1 MHAGDGYAKKPPRV
15 PEPMADRSHPLRE
28 VLNQVSV
35 ESCPGGLNF
44 HCHTQCSDG
53 SLEPLALAQQAQNL
67 GLQHLAVTDHH
78 STAAY
83 LTIQEYFSAQREH
96 GSAVPTLWTGMEIS
110 CLLKGCLVH
119 VLALGF
125 DHGHRALHLYNQ
137 GDAAVGEPLRADAV
151 VRAIHAAGG
160 LAVLAHPARYRLG
173 HDVLIEEAAAIGIDG
188 GEAWYDYDMQA
199 VWSPT
204 PVVCDAIDLQ
214 LKNLG
219 LLRTC
224 GTDTHGLDLKGR

>member
-15 PEPMADRSHPLRE
+15 HEPMADHSHPLHA
-28 VLNQVSV
+28 VLKQVTV
-35 ESCPGGLNF
+35 DSCPGGLNF

-53 SLEPLALAQQAQNL
+53 SLEPLALARQAQNL
-67 GLQHLAVTDHH
+67 GLKHLAVTDHH
-78 STAAY
+78 STAAH
-83 LTIQEYFSAQREH
+83 LTILDYFRAQHER
-96 GSAVPTLWTGMEIS
+96 GSSVPTLWTGMEIS

-125 DHGHRALHLYNQ
+125 DHRHRALHLYNQ

-173 HDVLIEEAAAIGIDG
+173 YEVLIEEAAAIGMDG

-199 VWSPT
+199 VWCPT
-204 PVVCDAIDLQ
+204 PVVCESIDLQ
-214 LKNLG
+214 LKKLG

>member
-1 MHAGDGYAKKPPRV
+1 
-15 PEPMADRSHPLRE
+15 MAMPAEQHPL
-28 VLNQVSV
+28 VPILQSV
-35 ESCPGGLNF
+35 GPDSCPGSLNF

-53 SLEPLALAQQAQNL
+53 SLEPLALIEQAQTL
-67 GLQHLAVTDHH
+67 GLTHLAVTDHH
-78 STAAY
+78 STAAF
-83 LTIQEYFSAQREH
+83 LPMQEWIETQRQQ
-96 GSAVPTLWTGMEIS
+96 GKSVPRLWTGMEIS

-125 DHGHRALHLYNQ
+125 DFGHRALHIYNQ

-151 VRAIHAAGG
+151 VKAIHAAGG

-173 HDVLIEEAAAIGIDG
+173 HAVLIEAAAAIGIDG
-188 GEAWYDYDMQA
+188 GEVWYDYDMQA
-199 VWSPT
+199 QWQAT
-204 PVVCDAIDLQ
+204 PMVCDSIDQQ

-224 GTDTHGLDLKGR
+224 GTDTHGHDLKGR